1 MSNESPLAQG
11 QVDVLVGRLR
21 AHAEAHEYIANADPE
36 QKQWMNDLY
45 DAADVIERALKEVE
59 ARAERYHAA
68 IGMDPTGKDESRAAL
83 LDYVRGVLAERD
95 ALIQTLRDEI
105 DENLRLRELG
115 CALPDENIT
124 AMPEHVEQLAITR
137 YRPVPNGMFGYKV
150 VAGDGTRSVF
160 EGTKSECTLIA
171 RKLTEA
177 FLDGAHV
184 AGDAREAAG
193 YARGLA
199 VAGRDAERYRWL
211 RDVSVPP
218 HNFYLS
224 VPDEFAGVRYT
235 PTEVD
240 AAIDAA
246 IDALR
251 GEAKP

>member
-193 YARGLA
+193 YARGRA
-199 VAGRDAERYRWL
+199 AERERIC
-211 RDVSVPP
+211 
-218 HNFYLS
+218 
-224 VPDEFAGVRYT
+224 
-235 PTEVD
+235 
-240 AAIDAA
+240 AAIKAEDDYCVTEGDYMLDSEDCISVARGTWERPDYA
-246 IDALR
+246 ALR
-251 GEAKP
+251 GEVRP